1 MLNRTS
7 RTAPPD
13 RTAVLA
19 WRGVGLLLA
28 LVAGPV
34 SALPEDADQPV
45 SIKADK
51 GTADLNPNGVTE
63 LSGSVV
69 VEQGTLRIAAH
80 ELTLTNRNGKL
91 ARAVATGDPDEPAR
105 LRQQV
110 RADEPFVDAK
120 AQTIDYR
127 LADDRIEL
135 RGEAFLAK
143 GDGEFE
149 GGVIVY
155 HLKDN
160 RVECGAGCR
169 AVLPPTTDPD

>member
-1 MLNRTS
+1 MFALAAS
-7 RTAPPD
+7 S
-13 RTAVLA
+13 VLA
-19 WRGVGLLLA
+19 
-28 LVAGPV
+28 
-34 SALPEDADQPV
+34 LPDDADQPV
-45 SIKADK
+45 SIQADQ
-51 GTADLNPNGVTE
+51 GTADLNPNGVTK

-69 VEQGTLRIAAH
+69 VEQGTLRITAH
-80 ELTLTNRNGKL
+80 DLTLTNRDGKL
-91 ARAVATGDPDEPAR
+91 ARAVATGGPDEPAQ

-110 RADEPFVDAK
+110 HADEPFVDAH

-135 RGEAFLAK
+135 QGEAFLSK

-155 HLKDN
+155 HVEDN

-169 AVLPPTTDPD
+169 ALLPPTTESD

>member
-13 RTAVLA
+13 RSVVLA
-19 WRGVGLLLA
+19 WRGIGLSIALA
-28 LVAGPV
+28 AGPV

-45 SIKADK
+45 SIQADK

-63 LSGSVV
+63 VSGSVV
-69 VEQGTLRIAAH
+69 VEQGTLHIAAQ
-80 ELTLTNRNGKL
+80 ELTLTNRDGKL
-91 ARAVATGDPDEPAR
+91 ARAVANGGPDDPAR

-110 RADEPFVDAK
+110 RADEPFVDAR

-135 RGEAFLAK
+135 RGEAFLSK
-143 GDGEFE
+143 DDGEFE

-160 RVECGAGCR
+160 RVECSAGCR
-169 AVLPPTTDPD
+169 AILPPTTDPD